1 MTKFHIILDYR
12 DFLYSSV
19 NPPDSGINI
28 TKLSEYLTQLGADV
42 RVWNYSNIDISEDW
56 SNQLIVYQSTEDR
69 GLFYKDYIED
79 VILAL
84 EKRGAILIPDFFA
97 FRAHHNKAYQELI
110 RSHYLPESKI
120 KSFIF
125 GCFEDLKKESLNINY
140 PCVLKSAA
148 GAKSTG
154 VHLCQNQ
161 KELFKKA
168 KQVSITWDWIEAI
181 KDYIKRQIRHHHVP
195 VSQHK
200 NKFIVQSFLPDLKG
214 DYKVL
219 VYGNKAFAL
228 ERKVADGDFRASGSG
243 ILIIDQKIPVSVLEC
258 FRTDK
263 TLRSTFRRLNI
274 AYFEVILNC

>member
-42 RVWNYSNIDISEDW
+42 RVWNYSNIDISENW

-120 KSFIF
+120 KS
-125 GCFEDLKKESLNINY
+125 
-140 PCVLKSAA
+140 
-148 GAKSTG
+148 
-154 VHLCQNQ
+154 
-161 KELFKKA
+161 
-168 KQVSITWDWIEAI
+168 
-181 KDYIKRQIRHHHVP
+181 
-195 VSQHK
+195 
-200 NKFIVQSFLPDLKG
+200 
-214 DYKVL
+214 
-219 VYGNKAFAL
+219 
-228 ERKVADGDFRASGSG
+228 
-243 ILIIDQKIPVSVLEC
+243 LIS
-258 FRTDK
+258 
-263 TLRSTFRRLNI
+263 TLR
-274 AYFEVILNC
+274 FEVAEFSIDLINSP